1 MKKAE
6 ELEQLNAQ
14 ELRDRVD
21 ELLRMVEK
29 GKSFEIIDHGKIV
42 AEINPPRRQSS
53 QVEKAEQR
61 HTEEIKRWLAS
72 MDQLAQELAPL
83 WPKDMDAVDIIRD
96 VRRDF

>member
-6 ELEQLNAQ
+6 QREQLNAR
-14 ELRDRVD
+14 ELRERVD

-29 GKSFEIIDHGKIV
+29 GKSFEIIDHGRIV
-42 AEINPPRRQSS
+42 AELNPPANRAAQIEEAEERR
-53 QVEKAEQR
+53 KR
-61 HTEEIKRWLAS
+61 EIERWLAS

-83 WPKDMDAVDIIRD
+83 WPKGVDAVDIVRD